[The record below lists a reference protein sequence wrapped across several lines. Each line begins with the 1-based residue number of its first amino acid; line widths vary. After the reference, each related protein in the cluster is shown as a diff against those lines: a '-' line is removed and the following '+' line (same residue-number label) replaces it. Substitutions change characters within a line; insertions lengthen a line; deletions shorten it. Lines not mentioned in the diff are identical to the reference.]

1 MPPEEYVVT
10 RHESFRVNY
19 RQTMLLA
26 SEASHADGT
35 PPLASPTA
43 IPKFERHDEFFL
55 SLKRRV
61 DQYFQNTHQSPR
73 DCWQMYVKTA
83 VILTWFAS
91 SYAFLV
97 IGPVSWWTVAP
108 ACASLGL
115 AMSAIGFSIQH
126 DGSHRG
132 YSRFSIINRMA
143 AWSLDMLG
151 GSSYYWARKH
161 NVIHHT
167 YPNITG
173 HDDDIELGI
182 LGRLSPH
189 QKYLSFHRLQHFYLW
204 FLYGFIAIKWQ
215 FYDDFRDLLRGRIGV
230 HSVVRPKGQ
239 ELAIFLIGK
248 VFFIVMGF
256 VVPMMLHPWWQVLAV
271 YMGVSF
277 FQGVMLSI
285 VFQMAH
291 CVEEAAFPMPESD
304 TGRMVSSFAIH
315 QIETTVDFAPNN
327 LLLSW
332 FVGGLNYQIEHHL
345 FPQVCHIHYRAISP
359 LVRETCQE
367 FGIRYNVH
375 PSFMSGLASHYR
387 WLRRLALAEG
397 HQPGS
402 MPV

>member
-1 MPPEEYVVT
+1 
-10 RHESFRVNY
+10 
-19 RQTMLLA
+19 
-26 SEASHADGT
+26 
-35 PPLASPTA
+35 
-43 IPKFERHDEFFL
+43 
-55 SLKRRV
+55 
-61 DQYFQNTHQSPR
+61 
-73 DCWQMYVKTA
+73 MYVKSA
-83 VILTWFAS
+83 VILTWFAA

-132 YSRFSIINRMA
+132 YSRFSTINRMA
-143 AWSLDMLG
+143 ALSLDMLG

-189 QKYLSFHRLQHFYLW
+189 QQYLSFHRLQHFYLW

-230 HSVVRPKGQ
+230 HSVARPRGQ
-239 ELAIFLIGK
+239 ELAIFLFGK
-248 VFFIVMGF
+248 IFFIVMGF

-291 CVEEAAFPMPESD
+291 VVEEAAFPMPESD
-304 TGRMVSSFAIH
+304 TGRMASSFAIH

-327 LLLSW
+327 RLLSW
-332 FVGGLNYQIEHHL
+332 LVGGLNYQIEHHL
-345 FPQVCHIHYRAISP
+345 FPQVCHIHYRALSP

-375 PSFMSGLASHYR
+375 PTFRSGLASHYR

-397 HQPGS
+397 HHPSGAHA
-402 MPV
+402 

>member
-1 MPPEEYVVT
+1 
-10 RHESFRVNY
+10 
-19 RQTMLLA
+19 
-26 SEASHADGT
+26 
-35 PPLASPTA
+35 
-43 IPKFERHDEFFL
+43 
-55 SLKRRV
+55 
-61 DQYFQNTHQSPR
+61 
-73 DCWQMYVKTA
+73 
-83 VILTWFAS
+83 
-91 SYAFLV
+91 
-97 IGPVSWWTVAP
+97 
-108 ACASLGL
+108 
-115 AMSAIGFSIQH
+115 
-126 DGSHRG
+126 
-132 YSRFSIINRMA
+132 
-143 AWSLDMLG
+143 MLG

-189 QKYLSFHRLQHFYLW
+189 QQYLSFHRLQHFYLW

-230 HSVVRPKGQ
+230 HSVVRPRGQ
-239 ELAIFLIGK
+239 ELAIFLAGK

-304 TGRMVSSFAIH
+304 TGRMASSFAIH

-345 FPQVCHIHYRAISP
+345 FPQVCHIHYKAISP
-359 LVRETCQE
+359 LVRETCEE